1 MFFYNIL
8 TYSDSD
14 NDRTTERT
22 KNGSEPKFG
31 CAYARD

>member
-14 NDRTTERT
+14 NDRTNERY
-22 KNGSEPKFG
+22 NGSEPEFG